1 MLSATKKCI
10 LLSIIIFGFSPVSA
24 FASDTIPASLFS
36 KLENT
41 HDLSLPDWGP
51 YTKRYIGISHIPD
64 VKKGIRFDLSV
75 FPGYYRRK
83 VAVPN
88 VFFENEYHPWEAAPN
103 YEYFSFRH
111 ELEWKDRVYTDISYS
126 MIDETSR
133 LIRIECVNNTD
144 IKQNIALH
152 YMASIHFPPIKEYS
166 PYTPLYAGKIT
177 LPKGT
182 IWIDALDYADMNFAT
197 PRPQDN
203 LGYDGKMRGEIR
215 ADGFING
222 SGIGLGFG
230 RDKGDNASYKIRL
243 EKDIPNAVL
252 YVRYKMQQ
260 DSDVTFNVSGLVN
273 ADMKFQGEKG
283 FAVTQVKLGNVS
295 AGTHVLTLTSAGG
308 SAVEL
313 DGFTVIDAQQV
324 DKIQITQ
331 TEWHPVPKIIKGP
344 VDNSIVL
351 KYEDIDLYYGIQ
363 WEFEMSEIR
372 QWFCRDLDDF
382 FNQMTHNH
390 VQPIFKGDGDG
401 HYTNIFLRPINIKPN
416 STRILYATV
425 CYGSKDEVETQLRSA
440 RESKSTFE
448 KTYIAARNHVIPLLS
463 NGDGDPYIFSLKR
476 MSATLSCNVVY
487 PVYTQREYIRH
498 SAPGRW
504 WDCLYTWDS
513 GFIGIGML
521 QLDTHRAIENLN
533 AYVTKPGAQSAFI
546 HHGTPVPVQ
555 QYLFHELWNKTQSKE
570 LLSYFYPRMKQYHE
584 FMAGRLGSSTT
595 RTLKSNLLRTWDYF
609 YNSGGWDDYPPQEY
623 IHTQGMEPIVTPVV
637 NTAHAIRTAKILKLA
652 AIQLGLK
659 NDVNA
664 YDKDIKMFS
673 KALQKY
679 SWDEESG
686 YFSYVLHDDKGKPSK
701 ILKYQDEINYDMG
714 LDGAYPL
721 VAGICTPGQKTR
733 LLGFL
738 KSDKHIWSQVG
749 LSAVDQS
756 APYFQKD
763 GYWNGTVW
771 MAHQWFY
778 WKTMLDLGEADFA
791 FKIADTALETWKL
804 EVEASYNCM
813 EHFIIETGRGA
824 GWHEFGG
831 LSAPVLAWYS
841 AYYRPGNFTTGLNLW
856 QQNKVFN
863 ENNSELSVDLMWSDN
878 DSPTCSVVACMN
890 PANQYSVIWNGKKVD
905 VKLLSRS
912 TLSINLSFGKA
923 GKGHLE
929 IHKISRK

>member
-1 MLSATKKCI
+1 MPFSIKKYFILTIGIVGMLWIFSHAEEKISTST
-10 LLSIIIFGFSPVSA
+10 LSN
-24 FASDTIPASLFS
+24 
-36 KLENT
+36 LENT

-51 YTKRYIGISHIPD
+51 YTKRYIGISHIPE
-64 VKKGIRFDLSV
+64 KEAGIRFDLSV

-111 ELEWKDRVYTDISYS
+111 ELEWKDQVYTDISYS
-126 MIDETSR
+126 EIDKKSR
-133 LIRIECVNNTD
+133 LIRVECVNNTD
-144 IKQNIALH
+144 IDQNISLH
-152 YMASIHFPPIKEYS
+152 YMASIHFPPIKAYS
-166 PYTPLYAGKIT
+166 PYTPLYAGKIE
-177 LPKGT
+177 LPEDAT
-182 IWIDALDYADMNFAT
+182 WIDALDYSDMNFAT
-197 PRPQDN
+197 SRPQDN
-203 LGYDGKMRGEIR
+203 LVYDGKMRGEIR
-215 ADGFING
+215 SDGFIKG

-230 RDKGDNASYKIRL
+230 SEEGDNASYKLHL

-252 YVRYKMQQ
+252 YVRYKMQPE
-260 DSDVTFNVSGLVN
+260 SEVTIKTSGLAN
-273 ADMKFQGEKG
+273 AEMVLQGNKDFG
-283 FAVTQVKLGNVS
+283 VTLLKLGHVS
-295 AGTHVLTLTSAGG
+295 AGKHALILTSKGG

-313 DGFTVIDAQQV
+313 DGFTIVDAQQV
-324 DKIQITQ
+324 DKIKITQ
-331 TEWHPVPKIIKGP
+331 TEWNAVPEIIKGP
-344 VDNSIVL
+344 VENSIVL
-351 KYEDIDLYYGIQ
+351 KYEDIGLYYGIQ
-363 WEFEMSEIR
+363 WEYEMSEIR
-372 QWFCRDLDDF
+372 QWFCRDLGDF
-382 FNQMTHNH
+382 FSQMTHNH
-390 VQPIFKGDGDG
+390 VYSTFKGEGDG

-416 STRILYATV
+416 SKRVLYATV
-425 CYGSKDEVETQLRSA
+425 CCGSRAEVEAQLRSA
-440 RESKSTFE
+440 RESKTTFE
-448 KTYIAARNHVIPLLS
+448 DTYSAAKNHVVPLES

-513 GFIGIGML
+513 GFIGIGLL
-521 QLDTHRAIENLN
+521 QLDTQRAIENLN
-533 AYVTKPGAQSAFI
+533 AYVNEAGAQSAFI

-555 QYLFHELWNKTQSKE
+555 QYLFQELWNKTQSDE
-570 LLSYFYPRMKQYHE
+570 LLRYFYPRMKQYHE
-584 FMAGRLGSSTT
+584 FMAGHLGSSTT

-609 YNSGGWDDYPPQEY
+609 YNSGGWDDYPPQKY

-659 NDVNA
+659 KDVKA

-673 KALQKY
+673 KALQKH

-686 YFSYVLHDDKGKPSK
+686 YFAYVLHDRKGKPSK
-701 ILKYQDEINYDMG
+701 ILKYQDEVNYNMG
-714 LDGAYPL
+714 LGGAYPL
-721 VAGICTPGQKTR
+721 VSGICTQKQKAR
-733 LLGFL
+733 LLESL

-756 APYFQKD
+756 APYFSMD

-771 MAHQWFY
+771 MPHQWFF
-778 WKTMLDLGEADFA
+778 WKAMLDFGESDFA
-791 FKIADTALETWKL
+791 FKIADTALKTWKR

-813 EHFIIETGRGA
+813 EHFLIETGRGA

-856 QQNKVFN
+856 PRNKTFN
-863 ENNSELSVDLMWSDN
+863 ADNSSLSVDLMWSDN
-878 DSPTCSVVACMN
+878 DSPTCSVIACMN
-890 PANQYSVIWNGKKVD
+890 PDYQYEVTWNGNNIAA
-905 VKLLSRS
+905 KLLSRS
-912 TLSINLSFGKA
+912 TLSIDLSISKSGN
-923 GKGHLE
+923 GHLE
-929 IHKISRK
+929 IQKVNQ